1 MRKKVSTFQQAAYLE
16 NFVQSLFDVLRA
28 QAPSGGD
35 LGAQTL
41 VLGGDGRFHSRGAL
55 QTILKIAA
63 ANGVGRILVGRGGL
77 LSTPA
82 ASVIIRK
89 HQALGG
95 IILSA
100 SHNPGG
106 PHGDFGIKYNV
117 ANGGPAP
124 ASLTDAIYERTKVI
138 TAFRLSTA
146 PEVNLAE
153 LGEVRMEAM
162 QVKVIDP
169 VADYVE
175 LMRSLFDF
183 EAIRRLLAKDF
194 KIVVD
199 AMNAVGGPYAQAVLE
214 KELGAPAG
222 SVIRAEPMP
231 DFGRI
236 HPDPH
241 PMNAVDLVQL
251 MNDSRGPDFGA
262 ALDGDADRNMILC
275 RHMVVGPSDSLAIL
289 VEHARLIPAYRDG
302 LVGVARSMPTST
314 AVDRVA
320 DALGIPCYETPTGW
334 KYFCNLLDDQRIT
347 LCGEES
353 YGTGSNHIREKDG
366 LWAVLFWLNIVAV
379 TGKGVGNIVTQHWRT
394 HGRTF
399 FRRHDYDDLPTATAN
414 KLIEDL
420 RFFSQHIAGKKFGSR
435 QLIEAGDFDY
445 TDPVDGSVAAHQGL
459 RFVFDDGARVIFRLS
474 GTSTEGSTLRV
485 YLERCE
491 KNPQRHSMSPDLL
504 LAELLAWA
512 DGVAGIRIRTGR
524 KKANVIS

>member
-1 MRKKVSTFQQAAYLE
+1 MQKGYLE
-16 NFVQSLFDVLRA
+16 NFVQSLFDVLLANGPER
-28 QAPSGGD
+28 GD
-35 LGAQTL
+35 LSGQTL
-41 VLGGDGRFHSRGAL
+41 VLGGDCRFFSKVAI

-63 ANGVGRILVGRGGL
+63 ANGLGRMLVGQSGL

-89 HQALGG
+89 HQAMGG

-124 ASLTDAIYERTKVI
+124 ESLTDAVYARSQMIKEFCI
-138 TAFRLSTA
+138 SSQ
-146 PEVNLAE
+146 PDQD
-153 LGEVRMEAM
+153 LGEIGRFQMEGM
-162 QVKVIDP
+162 RIEVIDP
-169 VADYVE
+169 IADYLD

-183 EAIRRLLAKDF
+183 EAIRKLLSQDF
-194 KIVVD
+194 RIVVD
-199 AMNAVGGPYAQAVLE
+199 AMHAVGGPYAQAVLE

-222 SVIRAEPMP
+222 SVIRAEPLP
-231 DFGRI
+231 DFGGL
-236 HPDPH
+236 HPDPNPFH
-241 PMNAVDLVQL
+241 AVDLVQW

-275 RHMVVGPSDSLAIL
+275 RQMLIGPSDSLAVL
-289 VEHARLIPAYRDG
+289 VEHARLIPAYRNG

-320 DALGIPCYETPTGW
+320 DALGIPCFETPTGW
-334 KYFCNLLDDQRIT
+334 KYFCNLLDDERIT
-347 LCGEES
+347 ICGEES

-366 LWAVLFWLNIVAV
+366 LWAVLFWLNIIAV
-379 TGKGVGNIVTQHWRT
+379 TGKAVGAIVTQHWRT

-399 FRRHDYDDLPTATAN
+399 FRRHDYGGLQTDVAH
-414 KLIEDL
+414 KLISDL
-420 RFFSQHIAGKKFGSR
+420 RYFSNHIIGKAFGSR
-435 QLIEAGDFDY
+435 RLVEAGDFDY
-445 TDPVDGSVAAHQGL
+445 TDPVDGSVALKQGL

-474 GTSTEGSTLRV
+474 GTNTEGSTLRV
-485 YLERCE
+485 YIERCE
-491 KNPQRHSMSPDLL
+491 RNPQRHSMSPDLL

-512 DGVAGIRIRTGR
+512 DAVAGIRIRTGR
-524 KKANVIS
+524 KKADVIS